1 MQTKKKSN
9 KVSRSEDWD
18 RLIKNDT
25 REKKK
30 Y

>member
-1 MQTKKKSN
+1 MRIKKKSN
-9 KVSRSEDWD
+9 KVSRSKDWD

-30 Y
+30 L